1 MMRAILRP
9 LMCGVLL
16 PWLLAAADPVIFF
29 SKSFP
34 GSTPEY
40 VAITVDKS
48 GQGVYK
54 EAPDD
59 EMPAKFQVA
68 AADVAEIFE
77 LAAKVD
83 YFNRPLESGLKVAF
97 MGEKTFRWDDGSGKT
112 PLPEQKFNYTQDL
125 DGQKLLDWFEKISQ
139 TEYLFFNLQRSMK
152 FDRLGVHK
160 ALLLIEAAWDKKRI
174 VGPDQFLPLV
184 DRIAKNSAFMNI
196 ARERAAALGDAIRA
210 MKNEL
215 PKVEGAKP

>member
-1 MMRAILRP
+1 MRTTLLA
-9 LMCGVLL
+9 MLL
-16 PWLLAAADPVIFF
+16 PAALAAAEPVIFF

-34 GSTPEY
+34 GSVPDY
-40 VAITVDKS
+40 VAITLDKN

-68 AADVAEIFE
+68 KDETAEIFE
-77 LAAKVD
+77 LVAKVD

-97 MGEKTFRWDDGSGKT
+97 MGEKTFRWDDGSGKA

-160 ALLLIEAAWDKKRI
+160 ALLLIEAAWDKKRL
-174 VGPDQFLPLV
+174 VGHDQFLPLV

-196 ARERAAALGDAIRA
+196 ARERAAAMADAIRA
-210 MKNEL
+210 ARNET
-215 PKVEGAKP
+215 PKIEGAKP

>member
-1 MMRAILRP
+1 MRNAWWAL
-9 LMCGVLL
+9 LL
-16 PWLLAAADPVIFF
+16 PWTLAAAEPVIFF

-34 GSTPEY
+34 GSVPEY

-59 EMPAKFQVA
+59 DMPAKFQVA
-68 AADVAEIFE
+68 KEQVAEIFE
-77 LAAKVD
+77 LAAKVE
-83 YFNRPLESGLKVAF
+83 YFQRPLESGLKVAF
-97 MGEKTFRWDDGSGKT
+97 MGEKIFRWDDGSGKT

-139 TEYLFFNLQRSMK
+139 TEYLFFNLQRTMK
-152 FDRLGVHK
+152 FDRLGVHR
-160 ALLLIEAAWDKKRI
+160 ALLLIEAAWDKKRV
-174 VGPDQFLPLV
+174 VGAEQFLPLV

-196 ARERAAALGDAIRA
+196 ARERAAALGEAIRA
-210 MKNEL
+210 SQNE
-215 PKVEGAKP
+215 PPRVEGAKP